1 MDNFVIDDDLKAN
14 WAIKKISE
22 HLKAIR
28 EIELRRDLFIDD
40 YQKRIET
47 AKQICIDDS
56 DEHLRAIDN
65 LKCLLRDYAVDI
77 LPNGKKVLKFPEGK
91 LAFKSQ
97 PVCYRFKNG
106 EKPSTNSQQLINYL
120 QTNDKDFIKTY
131 YSADWLAFK
140 RNLEFDSVTGDIFN
154 KITGEI
160 ISDLVAD
167 KPPDKFDVI
176 TKEEI

>member
-1 MDNFVIDDDLKAN
+1 MNTFVIDDDLKAN

-22 HLKAIR
+22 HLTAIR
-28 EIELRRDLFIDD
+28 NIELRRDSFIND
-40 YQKRIET
+40 YQKRIES

-65 LKCLLRDYAVDI
+65 LKALLRDYAAVN

-106 EKPSTNSQQLINYL
+106 EKPSTNSQQLIDYL
-120 QTNDKDFIKTY
+120 QANDKDFIKTLY
-131 YSADWLAFK
+131 AADWINFK
-140 RNLEFDSVTGDIFN
+140 RNLDFDSDTGEVFN
-154 KITGEI
+154 KSTGEI

-167 KPPDKFDVI
+167 KPPDKFEVI
-176 TKEEI
+176 TKET